1 MPGRPT
7 RFELEKKV
15 RELEEELLEL
25 RNSQAGLRQKEIILD
40 AIFDRSL
47 DAVYLHD
54 FEGRFI
60 DASTYALELLGY
72 CREDIPRL
80 AFPSL
85 LSPDQLPLA
94 MQAVQELLATGHQ
107 KQPVE
112 YRIKRKD
119 GGYLWIE
126 TRGLLVYRDGRPV
139 MICGIAR
146 DITRRKHMEDEFM
159 ASSRKYQF
167 LFDSAN
173 DGIFIFNGQ
182 SFSDCNAKA
191 LKMFGCSR
199 EQMMALP
206 PYHFYPP
213 LQPDGSDSRI
223 KARACMEAAL
233 KGSALFFEWTY
244 LRLDGTTFVA
254 EVNLRRIEIGEDCF
268 LQVIVHDITERR
280 TAEKALME
288 SEQKFR
294 NMAESNA
301 AAIIIHKG
309 DRFIYANPAAERL
322 SGYGINELT
331 RMNFWDIVHPD
342 FLDQIKKRGE
352 ARIRG
357 ENPPD
362 RYEIKVITKD
372 GTLRWA
378 DMSTCI
384 FELGGVPAVMGTA
397 YETTARKQ
405 MEEELRRSEE
415 KYRNVVTYASEAIAV
430 VQDNRM
436 IYANPATSKISG
448 YSQEELTLRPF
459 SEFIHPDDLPMVID
473 RYLRRVAGEDV
484 PTTYS
489 FRFLD
494 KHRQLHW
501 VEMST
506 ALIEWD
512 GKPAVLTF
520 LSDITEAKRAEEER
534 LRLEELLRHSQKME
548 AIGTLAGGIAHDFN
562 NLLAAIIGFTEI
574 ARTRVME
581 SEALSCLDKVLR
593 ASERAKDLV
602 SQILSFSRQRA
613 QEFKPIKIAPIVQEA
628 VKLLRASLP
637 ATIAISVTV
646 DEADMVVEA
655 DPSQIHQ
662 VLMNLCAN
670 AAHAMRDRGGLLD
683 ITLTPVV
690 LGVGSAPVHP
700 DLNPGEYLLMS
711 VKDNGHGMPPEIME
725 RIFEPYFTTKREGE
739 GTGLGLAVIHG
750 IVKRHGGGITVTSEE
765 GRGAEFRVYLPLSR
779 STAAVTEARATKQSP
794 TGNERILFID
804 DELDLV
810 EIAAQILKP
819 LGYDV
824 TTRTSSV
831 EALELFRA
839 KSDYFDLV
847 ITDLTMPNMTG
858 DTLSMRLLQIR
869 PDIPIILCTGF
880 SRELTKEKALRLGV
894 RDFLL
899 KPIDY
904 GELAIAI
911 RMILDAQAQAST
923 TNGEE
928 VMV

>member
-1 MPGRPT
+1 MPGRQT

-15 RELEEELLEL
+15 RELEEELISL
-25 RNSQAGLRQKEIILD
+25 RHSQAGLRHKELILD
-40 AIFDRSL
+40 AIFNRSL
-47 DAVYLHD
+47 DALYLHD

-60 DASTYALELLGY
+60 DASTYALELIGY
-72 CREDIPRL
+72 SREDIATL
-80 AFPSL
+80 SFPAL
-85 LSPDQLPLA
+85 LSPDQMPLA
-94 MQAVQELLATGHQ
+94 IKVVQELLTTGHQ

-112 YRIKRKD
+112 LRIKRKD
-119 GGYLWIE
+119 GGSLWVE
-126 TRGLLVYRDGRPV
+126 TRGLLVHKDGLPA

-146 DITRRKHMEDEFM
+146 EISRRKNIEDELM
-159 ASSRKYQF
+159 AGSRKYQF

-173 DGIFIFNGQ
+173 DAIFIFKGQ

-191 LKMFGCSR
+191 LKMFGCTR
-199 EQMMALP
+199 EQMMVLP

-213 LQPDGSDSRI
+213 LQADGSDSRI
-223 KARACMEAAL
+223 KARAYMEAAL
-233 KGSALFFEWTY
+233 RGKDLSFEWTY
-244 LRLDGTTFVA
+244 LRFDGTPFVA
-254 EVNLRRIEIGEDCF
+254 EVNLRRIEISEDRY

-280 TAEKALME
+280 AAEKALME

-309 DRFIYANPAAERL
+309 DRFIYANPAAQRL
-322 SGYGINELT
+322 SGYGIDELT
-331 RMNFWDIVHPD
+331 RMDFWDIVHPD
-342 FLDQIKKRGE
+342 FFDQVKQRGE
-352 ARIRG
+352 ARIKG

-362 RYEIKVITKD
+362 HYEIKVITKD
-372 GTLRWA
+372 GTPRWA

-384 FELGGVPAVMGTA
+384 FELDGEPAVMGTA
-397 YETTARKQ
+397 YETTERKQ
-405 MEEELRRSEE
+405 MEEDLRRSEE

-436 IYANPATSKISG
+436 IFANPATIKISG
-448 YSQEELTLRPF
+448 YSWEELTLRPF

-473 RYLRRVAGEDV
+473 RYLRRVAGEDMPRV
-484 PTTYS
+484 YS

-494 KHRQLHW
+494 KHRQIHW

-506 ALIEWD
+506 ALIDWD

-520 LSDITEAKRAEEER
+520 LSDITDAKRAEEER
-534 LRLEELLRHSQKME
+534 QRLEELLRHSQKME

-562 NLLAAIIGFTEI
+562 NLLAAIVGFTEI
-574 ARTRVME
+574 ARAKVSE

-613 QEFKPIKIAPIVQEA
+613 QEFKPIKIAPVVQEA

-646 DEADMVVEA
+646 DEADMVVDA

-670 AAHAMRDRGGLLD
+670 AAHAMRDHGGLLE
-683 ITLTPVV
+683 ITLAPSV

-700 DLNPGEYLLMS
+700 DLNPGKYLLLR
-711 VKDNGHGMPPEIME
+711 VKDNGHGMTPEIME

-750 IVKRHGGGITVTSEE
+750 IIKRHGGSITVTSEE
-765 GRGAEFRVYLPLSR
+765 GRGTEFCVYLPLSQ
-779 STAAVTEARATKQSP
+779 SAAAVMEAHTPKESP
-794 TGNERILFID
+794 TGHERILFID

-819 LGYDV
+819 LGYEV

-839 KSDYFDLV
+839 KPDYFDLV

-858 DTLSMRLLQIR
+858 ETLARRLLQIR

-904 GELAIAI
+904 GELALAI
-911 RMILDAQAQAST
+911 RKILDEHAQAKII
-923 TNGEE
+923 NGEE
-928 VMV
+928 VLV